1 MMFGKR
7 KKESDPD
14 SPVPVGD
21 GVVPVGNGIV
31 PADDELVP
39 VLDEL
44 PALEGPDGEVGETA
58 RRGSR
63 IGLGVLLVLLAGVL
77 LVVCALVAG
86 GLGVYDGLKDRAIAN
101 RQLAQEHYALGLAH
115 LEARDYELAI
125 AEFELAMRYNSN
137 LPDLGRRL
145 QETKELAL
153 AQLTPTSETR
163 LDAATL
169 LYRQAVPHY
178 EGGNLAQAVA
188 VLEELRGLDPDYQH
202 ENVTTML
209 TTAHY
214 QLGLNAVQENRLDEA
229 NEHFEAVLVL
239 NPEDEKAQDQLN
251 LLNLYAVALNHWET
265 DWSATIQALKGLY
278 SLAPDYKDV
287 RTRLHNAHVFRAE
300 AYADKGDWCR
310 ASDDYAGAV
319 EVFPL
324 EATVDKRD
332 DAAIRCQAT
341 AEAPTPA
348 PTARVTARPTT
359 RATAAPQATP
369 MPTAPVA
376 APGKGRIAFASYD
389 GPRQRFDIYLVDP
402 GQGNTQLLRGNASQ
416 PAFNPGGDRLVFH
429 NHDPSHLGLDIVDL
443 RSHGTSELT
452 AYAEDSTPAWS
463 PDAKQ
468 IVFASDKHGDRK
480 WRIYVISPG
489 EIRGEGVMWAFGQM
503 PTWSPDSSQV
513 AYHGCDERGDNCGVW
528 VMKAGGFSPA
538 RLTTDPGDTAPSWSP
553 DGSQVAFISARSG
566 NWELY
571 LVNVTTGQE
580 TQITEHP
587 AADVAPAWSPDGRRL
602 AFLSNRDGTWAL
614 YVLDVASGQI
624 QKVIDTG
631 DAYPDPVSER
641 LSWLP

>member
-1 MMFGKR
+1 MIFGKR
-7 KKESDPD
+7 NKESDPD
-14 SPVPVGD
+14 SSVLAGDEPVPV
-21 GVVPVGNGIV
+21 P
-31 PADDELVP
+31 DEWP
-39 VLDEL
+39 DPE
-44 PALEGPDGEVGETA
+44 ALAGKDGETA
-58 RRGSR
+58 RRRSC
-63 IGLGVLLVLLAGVL
+63 IWLGVLFVLVAGVL

-101 RQLAQEHYALGLAH
+101 RQLAQEHYTLGLEH

-125 AEFELAMRYNSN
+125 AEFELAMRYDSN
-137 LPDLGRRL
+137 LPNLGRRL

-178 EGGNLAQAVA
+178 ESGNLAQAVA
-188 VLEELRGLDPDYQH
+188 VLEELRGLDPDYQR

-209 TTAHY
+209 ATAHY

-229 NEHFEAVLVL
+229 SERFEAVLAL
-239 NPEDEKAQDQLN
+239 NPEHDEAQDQLN
-251 LLNLYAVALNHWET
+251 LLNLYAVALTHWET
-265 DWSATIQALKGLY
+265 DWSAAIQALKGLY

-300 AYADKGDWCR
+300 AYASEGDWCR

-348 PTARVTARPTT
+348 PTARVTATPTT
-359 RATAAPQATP
+359 EARAAPQATP
-369 MPTAPVA
+369 VPTAPVA
-376 APGKGRIAFASYD
+376 ATGKGRIAFAGYD
-389 GPRQRFDIYLVDP
+389 APRQRFEIYLVDLSR
-402 GQGNTQLLRGNASQ
+402 GNTQLLRQKASQ
-416 PAFNPGGDRLVFH
+416 PAFNPGGDRLVFY
-429 NHDPSHLGLDIVDL
+429 NHDPSHLGLDIL
-443 RSHGTSELT
+443 NLQSKGISEMT
-452 AYAEDSTPAWS
+452 AHTEDSTPAWS
-463 PDAKQ
+463 PDGKQ
-468 IVFASDKHGDRK
+468 ILFASNKHGDRK

-503 PTWSPDSSQV
+503 PAWSPDGSQV
-513 AYHGCDERGDNCGVW
+513 AYHGCNERGDNCGVW

-538 RLTTDPGDTAPSWSP
+538 RLTTDPSDTAPSWSP
-553 DGSQVAFISARSG
+553 DGSQVAFISARNG
-566 NWELY
+566 NWDLY
-571 LVNVTTGQE
+571 LVDVATGQE
-580 TQITEHP
+580 TRLIDHP
-587 AADVAPAWSPDGRRL
+587 ATDVAPAWSPDGRRL
-602 AFLSNRDGTWAL
+602 AFLSNRDGSWAL
-614 YVLDVASGQI
+614 YILDITSDQM

-631 DAYPDPVSER
+631 DAYPDPLSER
-641 LSWLP
+641 LSWTP